1 MRTRAAIFAE
11 HGRPL
16 VVDEVELADPGP
28 QQVLVQLFA
37 SGICHSQL
45 HQLHRPSQPVPA
57 LLGHE
62 ATGTVVAAGRE
73 VTHVREGQ
81 HVFVTWVPRH
91 PFDHVPPPA
100 TATWRGRTA
109 VSQNVWT
116 WAEHVLCD
124 AAYVVPMLEG
134 VPLDVTAPI
143 GCAVITGCGAVTNTA
158 QVKPGETVAVFG
170 CGGVGLCAL
179 QAAANVGASMVI
191 AVDLDDRKLE
201 FAQQFGATHIVNA
214 SRVDPV
220 AEVRRLSGAGVDYAF
235 DAIGVP
241 QTMAQIVEAVRSHR
255 WGVTPG
261 GMAVLVGVPMTPAT
275 IDARQ
280 LLLGEKIFR
289 GSLGGSGIPERDFP
303 QYVTWFREGR
313 LPLDKLVTRRY
324 TLDQINEGVQALER
338 GEVFGRSIIV
348 YG

>member
-11 HGRPL
+11 HGKPL
-16 VVDEVELADPGP
+16 VVDEVELSDPGP
-28 QQVLVQLFA
+28 QQVLVRLFA

-73 VTHVREGQ
+73 VTHVREGDR
-81 HVFVTWVPRH
+81 VFVTWVPRH
-91 PFDHVPPPA
+91 PLEHPPA
-100 TATWRGRTA
+100 PASATWRGQTA
-109 VSQNVWT
+109 VSQNVGT

-124 AAYVVPMLEG
+124 GAYVVPLPEG
-134 VPLDVTAPI
+134 APTV
-143 GCAVITGCGAVTNTA
+143 CAVITGCGAVTHTA
-158 QVKPGETVAVFG
+158 QVKPGATVAVFG

-179 QAAANVGASMVI
+179 QAAANVGAAMVI
-191 AVDLDDRKLE
+191 AIDLDDRKLE
-201 FAQQFGATHIVNA
+201 FARQFGATHVVNA
-214 SRVDPV
+214 AQVDPV
-220 AEVRRLSGAGVDYAF
+220 AEVRRLSGGGVDYAF
-235 DAIGVP
+235 DAIGVA
-241 QTMAQIVEAVRSHR
+241 QTMAQIVEAVRPNR

-261 GMAVLVGVPMTPAT
+261 GTAVLVGVPMTPAT

-289 GSLGGSGIPERDFP
+289 GSLGGSGIPDRDFP

-313 LPLDKLVTRRY
+313 LPLDKLVTQRY